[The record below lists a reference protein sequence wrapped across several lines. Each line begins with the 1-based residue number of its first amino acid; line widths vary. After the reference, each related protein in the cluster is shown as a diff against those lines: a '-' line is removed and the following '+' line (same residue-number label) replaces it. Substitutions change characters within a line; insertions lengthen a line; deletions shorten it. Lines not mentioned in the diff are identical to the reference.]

1 MPLLHAILI
10 IAPEV
15 KKIMIKYI
23 RVLIADDN
31 DNFRVGFSELINN
44 QNKLKVVGEAKDGIE
59 TINLAAMLKPDIVMI
74 DISMPKMDGIAC
86 AQLIKKQ
93 LPNTFIVIV
102 TIHEES
108 VFKVL
113 ADSLPADG
121 FICKSSISHDL
132 PKVLKKLLPR
142 INPDPT
148 KIGPTMMDIT

>member
-1 MPLLHAILI
+1 
-10 IAPEV
+10 
-15 KKIMIKYI
+15 MIKYI

>member
-1 MPLLHAILI
+1 MLI
-10 IAPEV
+10 IASEV
-15 KKIMIKYI
+15 KKIMMKYI

-31 DNFRVGFSELINN
+31 DSFRVGFTELINS
-44 QNKLKVVGEAKDGIE
+44 QNRLKVVGEAKDGIE
-59 TINLAAMLKPDIVMI
+59 TINLTTMLKPDLVMI

-93 LPNTFIVIV
+93 SPNTFIVIV

-108 VFKVL
+108 TFKVL

-142 INPDPT
+142 INTDPAKT
-148 KIGPTMMDIT
+148 GPSMIDLI